1 MSTLVTG
8 SLYKMRSELSQPV
21 AYHLP
26 LGDELVPMNSYLG
39 QVISLRFDGEI
50 HCIHCQR
57 LTKKSFNQGY
67 CFPCVK
73 KLAQCDTCIIK
84 PELCH
89 YFAGTCREPQWGEA
103 HCLQDHIVYLANSS
117 GVKIGITRQ
126 TQVPTRWIDQGAVQ
140 ALPIMRVSN
149 RLQAGLSEIL
159 FAKHVADKTNWRT
172 MLKGDIAVLDLYAER
187 DRLLASCELGITE
200 LQQQYGLQALQFLPD
215 AEQVTIHYPVIE
227 YPTKITSL
235 NFDKEPLVQGTLL
248 GIKGQYLLF
257 DTGVIN
263 MSKFAGY
270 SIQLTAP

>member
-1 MSTLVTG
+1 
-8 SLYKMRSELSQPV
+8 MRSELSQPV